1 MTVDTTLY
9 TLPNG
14 MAIHHHRAYETDFVY
29 REVFVEQIYT
39 KCFGPLPAAATVVD
53 VGANI
58 GLFSLLLKQL
68 YPEAR
73 VYAFE
78 PSPVHFGLLRQN
90 LAAYSPVQLFQQGLG
105 EAITHKRFTYYP
117 HYSVMSGFHADASE
131 DRQLL
136 AAGIAGQLQLET
148 PEKLEAAERYIE
160 ILMDNKLED
169 AQEFDCSITTLST
182 LIKEQQIT
190 QIDLLKIDAEKAEL
204 DVLRGIDKSDWA
216 KIHRIVVEAH
226 DKKSCETICAQ
237 LTAQGYTV
245 QSSKSSE
252 FQEAAIFMI
261 HATLFPE
268 TDHG

>member
-1 MTVDTTLY
+1 MTVDSALY

-39 KCFGPLPAAATVVD
+39 RAFGPLPAAACVVD

-58 GLFSLLLKQL
+58 GLFSLLVKQL

-78 PSPVHFGLLRQN
+78 PSPVHYALLRQN
-90 LAAYSPVQLFQQGLG
+90 LAAYQQVQLFQQGLG
-105 EAITHKRFTYYP
+105 EVVTHKRFTYYP
-117 HYSVMSGFHADASE
+117 NYSVMSGFHADAQE

-136 AAGIAGQLQLET
+136 AAGIAGQLQLT
-148 PEKLEAAERYIE
+148 PDKHEAAERYIE
-160 ILMDNKLED
+160 VLMDNKLEN
-169 AQEFDCSITTLST
+169 AQEFDCPITTLSAVMQ
-182 LIKEQQIT
+182 EQKIT
-190 QIDLLKIDAEKAEL
+190 QIDLLKIDAEKAEN
-204 DVLRGIDKSDWA
+204 DVLKGIHEADWR

-226 DKKSCETICAQ
+226 DRQSCETISTQ
-237 LTAQGYTV
+237 LTQRGYTV
-245 QSSKSSE
+245 KSSKSSE

>member
-1 MTVDTTLY
+1 MTTDSALY

-39 KCFGPLPAAATVVD
+39 QHFGSLPAKSCVVD

-58 GLFSLLLKQL
+58 GLFSLLVKQL

-90 LAAYSPVQLFQQGLG
+90 LAPYPSLQLFQQGLG
-105 EAITHKRFTYYP
+105 ETVTHKRFTYYP
-117 HYSVMSGFHADASE
+117 NYSVMSGFHADADE

-148 PEKLEAAERYIE
+148 AEKLEAAERYIE
-160 ILMDNKLED
+160 ILMDNKLEN
-169 AQEFDCSITTLST
+169 AQEFDCPITTLST
-182 LIKEQQIT
+182 LIDEQKIDR
-190 QIDLLKIDAEKAEL
+190 IDLLKIDAEKAEL
-204 DVLRGIDKSDWA
+204 DVLKGINDADWS

-226 DKKSCETICAQ
+226 DRPSCEIICAQ
-237 LTAQGYTV
+237 LTAHGYTV
-245 QSSKSSE
+245 KSSKSSE
-252 FQEAAIFMI
+252 FQQAAIFMI
-261 HATLFPE
+261 HAT
-268 TDHG
+268 HSGN